1 MGQRSGRYSSM
12 HNIAERER
20 VNTNP
25 EQVNPEPA
33 PGCRI
38 VFQNPAS
45 KNIGVLLFRI
55 FIFMLIAIFSLLVFQ
70 PPILNAGSSL
80 SCLNRIKSTDAFLA
94 ADHTGHIL
102 QSKNAGIQCIPA
114 STLKILTSLAAI
126 HYLHGTYRFR
136 TEFYIDPDGNL
147 KIKGYGDPLLISEVL
162 RDIAG
167 ILAKEVGD
175 IKDIIVDDTW
185 FSPDIIIPGRNLST
199 NPYDA
204 PVGALCANF
213 NTVFFDRDHLGR
225 IISAEPQT
233 PMIPFA
239 LKKIKS
245 LGLKKGRYTFS
256 HEPHDPARYAGELLL
271 YFLKQ
276 GGVKAG
282 GIIRAG
288 VVERGD
294 TLIYT
299 YRSCFALEAVLKK
312 MMEFSNNFIA
322 NQVFIAMGADVS
334 GPPGTLA
341 KGVRSVS
348 EFARDEL
355 RLEDLKI
362 VEGSGISRENRI
374 SALDMLKILRR
385 FESYKY
391 LLNRKENF
399 IFKTGTLN
407 GVRTRAGYIEG
418 QGKGPRYFVIF
429 LNRPGA
435 DIKSVMKCLKNLEE
449 DN

>member
-1 MGQRSGRYSSM
+1 MSY
-12 HNIAERER
+12 
-20 VNTNP
+20 V
-25 EQVNPEPA
+25 EQ
-33 PGCRI
+33 GI
-38 VFQNPAS
+38 
-45 KNIGVLLFRI
+45 KNIGVLLVRI
-55 FIFMLIAIFSLLVFQ
+55 FIAIFVLSLFQ
-70 PPILNAGSSL
+70 PSMLNAGSSI
-80 SCLNRIKSTDAFLA
+80 SCLSRIKSTDAFLV
-94 ADHTGHIL
+94 ADQTGYIL
-102 QSKNAGIQCIPA
+102 QTKNAGIKCIPA

-126 HYLHGTYRFR
+126 HCLHGTYRFR

-162 RDIAG
+162 LNIAD
-167 ILAKEVGD
+167 ILAKKVGD
-175 IKDIIVDDTW
+175 IKDIIVDDTF

-213 NTVFFDRDHLGR
+213 NTVFFDRDQGGS

-256 HEPHDPARYAGELLL
+256 HEPHDPARYMGELLL

-276 GGVKAG
+276 RGVKAWG
-282 GIIRAG
+282 GIRSGI
-288 VVERGD
+288 VEHGD
-294 TLIYT
+294 TLVYT

-322 NQVFIAMGADVS
+322 NQVFITMGADVY
-334 GPPGTLA
+334 GPPGTLT

-355 RLEDLKI
+355 RLKDVKI
-362 VEGSGISRENRI
+362 VEGSGISRENRM
-374 SALDMLKILRR
+374 SALDMLVILRR
-385 FESYKY
+385 FEPYKC
-391 LLNRKENF
+391 LLNRRGNF

-418 QGKGPRYFVIF
+418 QGEGLCYFVIF

-435 DIKSVMKCLKNLEE
+435 DIESLMECVKNLGEY
-449 DN
+449 N